1 MRFVLRILGT
11 EVIALELGEAESD
24 DESTP
29 SGPERRF
36 GFHGGSGG
44 HVERSDTWE
53 EGAAE
58 VAHRAPSPERDR

>member
-11 EVIALELGEAESD
+11 EVLAVELGDAESD
-24 DESTP
+24 DETTP
-29 SGPERRF
+29 SGPEQRF

-44 HVERSDTWE
+44 NVERSEQYE

-58 VAHRAPSPERDR
+58 LALRAPPSELRR

>member
-11 EVIALELGEAESD
+11 EVIAVELGEAESD

-29 SGPERRF
+29 SAPERRF

-58 VAHRAPSPERDR
+58 VAHRAPPPEPGR